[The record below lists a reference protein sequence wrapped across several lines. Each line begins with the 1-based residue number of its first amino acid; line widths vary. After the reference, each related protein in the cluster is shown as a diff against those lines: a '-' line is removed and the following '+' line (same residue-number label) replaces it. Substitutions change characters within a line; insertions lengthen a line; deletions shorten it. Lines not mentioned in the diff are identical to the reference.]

1 MANDWKKP
9 DKEERQGNAGR
20 GKIHKRWK
28 LSDAF
33 LPWATGK
40 WMRFP
45 KVGDYA
51 FGRIEFGR
59 ILNSKRRR
67 TPPSTSLCC
76 FKMEPGGYA
85 GICWREE

>member
-33 LPWATGK
+33 LPWATGEVDAISK
-40 WMRFP
+40 GWRLSLWQDR
-45 KVGDYA
+45 V
-51 FGRIEFGR
+51 RTNIEFKEGQDASQHKP
-59 ILNSKRRR
+59 LLLYDG
-67 TPPSTSLCC
+67 TWWLCRHL
-76 FKMEPGGYA
+76 ME
-85 GICWREE
+85 RK